1 MPRYHPAISRGEYM
15 ADFFLS
21 VAPYLGATGAALTNL
36 DEDRT
41 GGDDFAGE
49 LLMYAGY
56 VIASVTAGE
65 DIPPVPDTIKAG
77 TTDKIS
83 GVARVSL
90 IVANSL
96 LTVAQFQVAGKAG
109 KILRYI
115 NQAIQSL
122 LAGAPV
128 PAAPKI

>member
-1 MPRYHPAISRGEYM
+1 M

-21 VAPYLGATGAALTNL
+21 VAPYLGATGAALINL
-36 DEDRT
+36 DQDRT

-65 DIPPVPDTIKAG
+65 DIPPFPEIIKGG
-77 TTDKIS
+77 TTGKIT
-83 GVARVSL
+83 GAARVSL
-90 IVANSL
+90 IVANSI

-115 NQAIQSL
+115 NQAIRNL
-122 LAGAPV
+122 LAGVPV

>member
-1 MPRYHPAISRGEYM
+1 M

-21 VAPYLGATGAALTNL
+21 VAPYLGATGAALISL
-36 DEDRT
+36 DADRT

-56 VIASVTAGE
+56 VIASVAAGE
-65 DIPPVPDTIKAG
+65 DIPPFPDTIKAG

-83 GVARVSL
+83 GIARVSL
-90 IVANSL
+90 IVASSI
-96 LTVAQFQVAGKAG
+96 LTIAQFQVTGKARTAL
-109 KILRYI
+109 KYSY
-115 NQAIQSL
+115 QAVQNL

-128 PAAPKI
+128 PAAPKL

>member
-1 MPRYHPAISRGEYM
+1 M
-15 ADFFLS
+15 ADYFLS
-21 VAPYLGATGAALTNL
+21 VAPYLGATGTALVNL

-41 GGDDFAGE
+41 EADDFAGE
-49 LLMYAGY
+49 LLIYAGE
-56 VIASVTAGE
+56 VIAAVAAE
-65 DIPPVPDTIKAG
+65 EEIPPFPEIIKAG

-90 IVANSL
+90 IVANSI

-115 NQAIQSL
+115 NQSIRNL
-122 LAGAPV
+122 LAGVPV
-128 PAAPKI
+128 PAAPKF